1 MEFCKIEENELLEV
15 NGGGVG
21 SDMAW
26 GAATG
31 AVNGAGALAEFGPAG
46 IIAGA
51 YGALGGAITHGF
63 RHLIG
68 LD

>member
-1 MEFCKIEENELLEV
+1 
-15 NGGGVG
+15 
-21 SDMAW
+21 MAW

-46 IIAGA
+46 IIGGA

>member
-1 MEFCKIEENELLEV
+1 MKFCKIEENELLEV

-31 AVNGAGALAEFGPAG
+31 AGALAEFGPAG
-46 IIAGA
+46 IIGGA